1 MTKQELID
9 YCLTYP
15 AAYEDYPFD
24 ETTTLIRHCGNKKMF
39 ALIDHLNGKLHVT
52 TKADFLRGVF
62 ESVTPGYHMNK
73 QHWNTV
79 YVGGDVPK
87 DELYDMIG
95 HSYDLIKPKQQ
106 RKRKKTV
113 AGNDENEILYSPS
126 YICLNDI

>member
-24 ETTTLIRHCGNKKMF
+24 DTTTLIRHSGNKKMF
-39 ALIDHLNGKLHVT
+39 ALVDHLNGRLHVT
-52 TKADFLRGVF
+52 MKCGPEKADFLRNVF

-79 YVGGDVPK
+79 YVGGDVPI

-95 HSYDLIKPKQQ
+95 HSYDLVKPKQ
-106 RKRKKTV
+106 RKRKKT
-113 AGNDENEILYSPS
+113 AEDNTK
-126 YICLNDI
+126 